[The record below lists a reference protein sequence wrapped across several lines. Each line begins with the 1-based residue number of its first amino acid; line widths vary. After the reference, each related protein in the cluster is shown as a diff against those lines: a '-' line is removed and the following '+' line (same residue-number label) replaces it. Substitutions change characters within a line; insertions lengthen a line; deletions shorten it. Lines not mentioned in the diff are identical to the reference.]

1 MCFRND
7 GNATRVFSGNGKRS
21 GPPSDSSDTL
31 DRSKPF
37 ILGQLLL
44 KNRSL
49 MPELL
54 SNYPDD
60 SSDLIEQDNVYPDND
75 DVVREQILE
84 RQQILERVNSILS
97 DMVSTFLYLRFC
109 TKLVEVS
116 IQNPKRFW
124 SKEFALSSKFKLWI
138 LASVSISSN
147 VWTPGKPCLHSV
159 VFILITCPCN

>member
-1 MCFRND
+1 MQRTCVLWLSCTVVIYF
-7 GNATRVFSGNGKRS
+7 FSTVTTVYGRKCSGRWAIHACYGGNGKRS

-54 SNYPDD
+54 SNYADD
-60 SSDLIEQDNVYPDND
+60 PTDLIDQDTVYPDND
-75 DVVREQILE
+75 DVVREEILE

-97 DMVSTFLYLRFC
+97 DMLLTRRLQDRKVDREPYY
-109 TKLVEVS
+109 
-116 IQNPKRFW
+116 
-124 SKEFALSSKFKLWI
+124 
-138 LASVSISSN
+138 
-147 VWTPGKPCLHSV
+147 
-159 VFILITCPCN
+159 